1 MLQLF
6 HWRRAMSSLV
16 ITSLIAAT
24 SLSSG
29 LQNEGQQVDTRI
41 NSILYWQTLAEQG
54 LVPVAQDVPVQPAQY
69 LRPEA
74 TDGPDVAVIS
84 GNYTQSENSIF
95 VNPNDNTKALN
106 SNNSTN
112 SPFSILYGTSHFETA
127 NSGTSWGGS
136 FNAPG
141 GTNSGDPAAAIGLNN
156 RYYIGY
162 INTSFGQGV
171 TRSTDEGATWVR
183 ERHDRGWRNSR

>member
-1 MLQLF
+1 MLHQF
-6 HWRRAMSSLV
+6 NWRRAASCLALTLLFAGV
-16 ITSLIAAT
+16 

-29 LQNEGQQVDTRI
+29 QKNEDQQIDPRI

-54 LVPVAQDVPVQPAQY
+54 LVPVAGDSPVPPAEY
-69 LRPEA
+69 RGIEA

-95 VNPNDNTKALN
+95 VNPTNNMKVLN

-127 NSGTSWGGS
+127 NGGTSWGGS

-141 GTNSGDPAAAIGLNN
+141 GSNSGDPAAAIGLNG

-171 TRSTDEGATWVR
+171 ARSTDEGLTWVR
-183 ERHDRGWRNSR
+183 ASRLHG